1 MKYNKITNFEEY
13 TENPFVEKAIEDV
26 KIVKKTQ
33 TIRPKGK
40 GEIQMIVNNVGE
52 VTGHSAFM
60 RFVEVDEEKFA
71 KLYLA
76 QLSSFWEL
84 SKPAIRVFSYILTK
98 LQPKKDVFYFD
109 IEECIGYTKY
119 TAKNS
124 IFSGL
129 SELISAGII
138 ARTRFHYQYF
148 INPLVVFN
156 GDRVTF
162 AKTYIKKKK
171 QIKLAHEETQL
182 DMFNESKGANI
193 VLKKLLEKDA
203 KIIAESDEFWT
214 VELADGSTETISK

>member
-13 TENPFVEKAIEDV
+13 SENPFVEKAIEDV

-40 GEIQMIVNNVGE
+40 GEIQMIVNNAGE

-98 LQPKKDVFYFD
+98 LQPKKDVFYFE
-109 IEECIGYTKY
+109 IEECISYTKY

-171 QIKLAHEETQL
+171 QTSSTEKKQL
-182 DMFNESKGANI
+182 DMFNDNKGANV

-203 KIIAESDEFWT
+203 KVIEESNEFWI
-214 VELADGSTETISK
+214 VEFPDGSTETISK